1 MKTEMFIFNNL
12 SYMKTKNFILVFLMA
27 VSSNVIMAQ
36 TDGQRQFYKDAE
48 KVQETA
54 KTYKY
59 GNTDQAWKD
68 GVAAKDLKI
77 KLDEHGNA
85 YWKVEKSESNSSSNS
100 NTTPRSSGRTSTPSY
115 TPPPSNN
122 GYNNTVNSVWQ
133 KTPIFSKIHFKIH
146 FEGSYFLNQ
155 L

>member
-1 MKTEMFIFNNL
+1 
-12 SYMKTKNFILVFLMA
+12 MKTKNFILVFLMA

-122 GYNNTVNSVWQ
+122 GYNNTVNNRNTYDVTREKRDADQ
-133 KTPIFSKIHFKIH
+133 KEKKDFQQSKEMVNTDFHV
-146 FEGSYFLNQ
+146 
-155 L
+155 